1 MPVTISGSG
10 GITTSVLNVSD
21 TLNLP
26 SGTSA
31 TRPAVPVP
39 GTLRFNTT
47 DQGLEVFS
55 SGGWNLAGAQL
66 YRFIRYVGGATTN
79 GHHPRCS
86 RLYFIDRNNVRVNIV
101 VFVGD
106 NCADSGTI
114 PGNGSTYVVDLGTS
128 PVTTPIGFGGYS
140 SFGGGTR
147 GASIS
152 LQVSNDNVNYTTVRT
167 ANFTSNA
174 CGFFD
179 YF

>member
-10 GITTSVLNVSD
+10 GITTPSLNVSA

-26 SGTSA
+26 AGTSA
-31 TRPAVPVP
+31 TRPASPAP
-39 GTLRFNTT
+39 GTIRFNTG
-47 DQGLEVFS
+47 DAGIEVFS
-55 SGGWNLAGAQL
+55 GTGWNLAGAQL
-66 YRFIRYVGGATTN
+66 YRYIRYVGGAATAS
-79 GHHPRCS
+79 HHPRCS

-114 PGNGSTYVVDLGTS
+114 PGNGTTYVLDLGVS
-128 PVTTPIGFGGYS
+128 PVSTPIGFGGYS
-140 SFGGGTR
+140 SFGGGVR

-152 LQVSNDNVNYTTVRT
+152 LQVSNDNVNYTTIKT
-167 ANFTSNA
+167 ATFTSNA

>member
-1 MPVTISGSG
+1 MPLTLSGSG
-10 GITTSVLNVSD
+10 ASSIPSLNVSGSFIV
-21 TLNLP
+21 P
-26 SGTSA
+26 AGTTA
-31 TRPAVPVP
+31 QRPASPVA
-39 GTLRFNTT
+39 GTIRFNTT
-47 DQGLEVFS
+47 DQGVEIFN
-55 SGGWNLAGAQL
+55 GTTWNLTGVEL
-66 YRFIRYVGGATTN
+66 YRYIRYVGGSTTN

-114 PGNGSTYVVDLGTS
+114 PGDGSTYVVDLGANTI
-128 PVTTPIGFGGYS
+128 PAPIGFGGYS

-147 GASIS
+147 GANIS
-152 LQVSNDNVNYTTVRT
+152 LQVSKDNVTYTTIKT